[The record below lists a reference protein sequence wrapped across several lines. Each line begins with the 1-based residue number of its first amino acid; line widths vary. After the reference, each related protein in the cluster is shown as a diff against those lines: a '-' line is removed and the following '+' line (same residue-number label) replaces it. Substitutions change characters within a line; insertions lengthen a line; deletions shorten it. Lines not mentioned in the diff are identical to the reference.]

1 MSRVLARLPPED
13 HQLTGKRSC
22 KRRDSNGRPKCQN
35 MRVSLLSAAFF
46 LYWVLAI
53 RRAARCRSGWGALSS
68 VTSFLRKLQDEV
80 PSQSL
85 RFYLFDEPLRQD
97 PTKIATAE
105 RWLGKTILF
114 YTASRSRGDQGE
126 SVVDVSRARVKICRK
141 ASRPNKHAFST
152 CGQWCFMFL
161 ILFLQKF
168 SADRDVVRPH
178 VPISLSK

>member
-114 YTASRSRGDQGE
+114 LYRFSCAWRPGRKRCRRLPRTREDLSE
-126 SVVDVSRARVKICRK
+126 SVPAEQARVLHVR
-141 ASRPNKHAFST
+141 S
-152 CGQWCFMFL
+152 
-161 ILFLQKF
+161 
-168 SADRDVVRPH
+168 VVLH
-178 VPISLSK
+178 VSDLVPPKV